1 MTNPSFQLPPL
12 LNQLFAGQDLSEQDT
27 TAAFTALLSGELT
40 PAQIAGL
47 LVALRIKGE
56 TPTEVAA
63 AAGVMRK
70 LVTPV
75 ELPAGM
81 EVIDLCGTGGDGA
94 HTFNISTAA
103 MFVLAAAGVKV
114 AKHGGRSVS
123 SSSGSADALEALGA
137 NINLKPAQVAQSIIQ
152 TGLGFM
158 FAPNHH
164 SAMRFAGPV
173 RKELGVRTV
182 FNVLG
187 PLTNPAGA
195 TQQVMGVYSKN
206 LLRLQAEVLKRLGST
221 KAMIVHG
228 ENGMDELCVECDSHV
243 AELRDGEIREYTLSP
258 ESLGLKRSSHDA
270 LKAKSVDESKAKIL
284 AALQGH
290 EGAVTDIVVLNA
302 GAGIY
307 AANRTATLQEGVE
320 LARSVILQGLATRKL
335 QEFVEFTQTI
345 SKD

>member
-1 MTNPSFQLPPL
+1 MTQNTFQLPPL
-12 LNQLFAGQDLSEQDT
+12 LNQLFAGQELSSEDT
-27 TAAFTALLSGELT
+27 SAAFTALLSGEMT
-40 PAQIAGL
+40 PAQIAGF

-56 TPTEVAA
+56 TPTEVTA

-75 ELPAGM
+75 NLPTGM
-81 EVIDLCGTGGDGA
+81 EVVDLCGTGGDGA
-94 HTFNISTAA
+94 HTFNISTAS

-137 NINLKPAQVAQSIIQ
+137 NINLQPAQVAQSIVQ

-173 RKELGVRTV
+173 RKELGVRTI

-195 TQQVMGVYSKN
+195 TQQVMGVYSKG

-258 ESLGLKRSSHDA
+258 ESLGLKRSSHED
-270 LKAKSVDESKAKIL
+270 LKAKSVEESKAKIL
-284 AALQGH
+284 AALQGQA
-290 EGAVTDIVVLNA
+290 GAVTDIVVLNA

-307 AANRTATLQEGVE
+307 AANRTATLRQGVD
-320 LARSVILQGLATRKL
+320 LARDVILRGLATRKL

-345 SKD
+345 SQN

>member
-270 LKAKSVDESKAKIL
+270 LKAKSVEESKAKIL

-345 SKD
+345 GKD

>member
-1 MTNPSFQLPPL
+1 MTNPSFHLPPL

-75 ELPAGM
+75 ELPVGM
-81 EVIDLCGTGGDGA
+81 DVIDLCGTGGDGA

-103 MFVLAAAGVKV
+103 MFVLAAAEVKV

-173 RKELGVRTV
+173 RKELGVRTI

-206 LLRLQAEVLKRLGST
+206 LLGLQAEVLKRLGST

-243 AELRDGEIREYTLSP
+243 AELRDGEIREYTLTP

-270 LKAKSVDESKAKIL
+270 LKAKSVEESKEKIL

-290 EGAVTDIVVLNA
+290 AGAVTDIVVLNA

-307 AANRTATLQEGVE
+307 AANRTSTLQEGVD

-335 QEFVEFTQTI
+335 HEFVKFTQTI
-345 SKD
+345 GNE